1 MCMHILSVCYLHGLL
16 ICRVA
21 MDSEYLQIWSLD
33 MACLQISLCVTC
45 RAMFGAGQ
53 GKYLTPHTT
62 DRASDQWAS
71 GVVFNLMC
79 LSQQDWRPAALLGIH
94 MARASN
100 PHHATQ
106 ALRVFMREL
115 ECIMVYMEA
124 VNFKTVNV
132 TAVINKLLSSMLSS
146 SLAVC
151 CIRCY
156 QASSYILVC
165 MHEAGQYHCH
175 LGTLVHVVASL

>member
-1 MCMHILSVCYLHGLL
+1 
-16 ICRVA
+16 
-21 MDSEYLQIWSLD
+21 MDSIYLQTLDMAYLQIFC
-33 MACLQISLCVTC
+33 MTC

-79 LSQQDWRPAALLGIH
+79 LSEQEWRPAALLGIH

-100 PHHATQ
+100 PHYATQ

-115 ECIMVYMEA
+115 ECITVYMEA
-124 VNFKTVNV
+124 SNFKAVNV
-132 TAVINKLLSSMLSS
+132 TAVINKLLNSMLSS
-146 SLAVC
+146 SLAVMLYKKC
-151 CIRCY
+151 SVHCY
-156 QASSYILVC
+156 QTSGYILVC
-165 MHEAGQYHCH
+165 MHEAGQHDCH
-175 LGTLVHVVASL
+175 LGTLVHAASISIA